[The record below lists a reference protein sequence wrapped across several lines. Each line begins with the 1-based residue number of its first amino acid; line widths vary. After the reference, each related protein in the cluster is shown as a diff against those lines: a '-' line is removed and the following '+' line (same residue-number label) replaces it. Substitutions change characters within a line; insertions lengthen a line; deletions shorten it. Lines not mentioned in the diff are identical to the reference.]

1 MLKLSWGTRIAILYI
16 GFVALIA
23 LMMILSMRQKTELV
37 SEDYYD
43 KELVFQSKIDEMN
56 NANALSEKI
65 SHSISDN
72 SFSIQFPLQFK
83 EDKVTGQ
90 ILFFRPSDLSKDFK
104 TKIQLDINSQ
114 QNIELNNFS
123 KGMYKMQISWNVN
136 DTPYFS
142 EETIVIP

>member
-16 GFVALIA
+16 GFVLLIG
-23 LMMILSMRQKTELV
+23 LMMTLSMRQKIELV
-37 SEDYYD
+37 SDDYYD
-43 KELVFQSKIDEMN
+43 KELVFQSKMDEIN